1 METNRAAE
9 VQSATDRNKRRI
21 EVAPVLRQSAAMLQE
36 IANRFVLGACL
47 CAATLFLL
55 AGCASDDD
63 GITGKQDP
71 AAEGAAAVPGAATPA
86 PNAHS
91 AGWW

>member
-1 METNRAAE
+1 MPTPITRG
-9 VQSATDRNKRRI
+9 
-21 EVAPVLRQSAAMLQE
+21 
-36 IANRFVLGACL
+36 FVLSACL
-47 CAATLFLL
+47 LAVGALLL

-63 GITGKQDP
+63 NLTGRRDP
-71 AAEGAAAVPGAATPA
+71 AAEGAPDVPGAATPA

>member
-1 METNRAAE
+1 
-9 VQSATDRNKRRI
+9 
-21 EVAPVLRQSAAMLQE
+21 MLQ
-36 IANRFVLGACL
+36 RLRSLPLTVLCLGAAL
-47 CAATLFLL
+47 LFLG

-63 GITGKQDP
+63 IAPRKDP
-71 AAEGAAAVPGAATPA
+71 AAEGAPDVPGAATPA